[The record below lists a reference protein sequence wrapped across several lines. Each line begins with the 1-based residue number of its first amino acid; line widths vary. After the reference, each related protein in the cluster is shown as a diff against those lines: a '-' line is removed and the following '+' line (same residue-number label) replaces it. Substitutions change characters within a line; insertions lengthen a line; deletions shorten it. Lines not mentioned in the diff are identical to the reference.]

1 MKLDTENIK
10 IIESKNQ
17 LRLFG
22 YDEYIK
28 TFIDLFHLN
37 KLPHTLLIS
46 GQKGLGKST
55 FIYHFINYLL
65 SINEDKKY
73 SLDSFTIDPN
83 NKSYKQICDGIH
95 PNFFHL
101 TNQTPGEDIKIE
113 DVRKLSTFLNK
124 TTFSHNIRIVLIDNS
139 EYLNVNSSNALL
151 KSLEE
156 PDSKTYFFI
165 IHNSF
170 KKILDTI
177 KSRSLKF
184 NIYFSTKSKKKIFHE
199 IIKDYKFNYNLDK
212 ISENFY
218 FDTPG
223 NLLRYLNVFD
233 NKNIDISRDK
243 LSCIKYL
250 IKNYQNI
257 YNEDFLSMISFFIEQ
272 FYKELLLK
280 KDSNFNNHFV
290 NREKILALINDT
302 KEFYLDKKNLFLTLD
317 TLLHDEKR

>member
-17 LRLFG
+17 LSLFG
-22 YDEYIK
+22 YDEYFK
-28 TFIDLFHLN
+28 TFANLFHQN
-37 KLPHTLLIS
+37 RLPHTLLIS

-65 SINEDKKY
+65 SIKEDKKY
-73 SLDSFTIDPN
+73 SLDSFTIDSN
-83 NKSYKQICDGIH
+83 NKSYNQICEGIH
-95 PNFFHL
+95 PNFFNL
-101 TNQTPGEDIKIE
+101 TNDTPEEDIKIA
-113 DVRKLSTFLNK
+113 DVRRLLAFLNK
-124 TTFSHNIRIVLIDNS
+124 TTFSHDIRIVLIDNS
-139 EYLNVNSSNALL
+139 EYLNINSSNALL

-170 KKILDTI
+170 KKILETI
-177 KSRSLKF
+177 KSRSVKF
-184 NIYFSTKSKKKIFHE
+184 NIYFSSKSKENIFHQ
-199 IIKDYKFNYNLDK
+199 IIKDYKFNYNLDI

-218 FDTPG
+218 YDTPG

-233 NKNIDISRDK
+233 NKNIDISKDK
-243 LSCIKYL
+243 LSCVKYL

-272 FYKELLLK
+272 FYNDLLLK
-280 KDSNFNNHFV
+280 KDRNFNNHFV
-290 NREKILALINDT
+290 NREKILTLINDT
-302 KEFYLDKKNLFLTLD
+302 KKFYLDKKNLFLTLD
-317 TLLHDEKR
+317 TLLQDEKK